1 LRIVVAG
8 GSGFVGGRLVKLLST
23 MLAQNAEAHVI
34 TPNSSSSLSVTYY
47 SDHHHPSSFTSSSS
61 VARVAALS
69 PSSSAS
75 NLICNEIICL
85 SRNPESLKDK
95 MPKGVSLVRADVQDY
110 ESLVRAMKKK
120 NEVAVDVAY
129 YLIHSMEGS
138 SKEWRKF
145 AERDRMAA
153 ENFAKASNECG
164 VKRVI
169 YLGGLTYAKD
179 NELSEH
185 MKSRKE
191 VGEILR
197 RGAQNVTIFRAAVIL
212 GQGGG
217 SFQMLQYLVER
228 LPIMICPK
236 WVLTKCQPISVDDV
250 VRYLA
255 EAAFSGET
263 RSRTFDIG
271 GPEILTYLDMIHA
284 YAKIINKNVRVIV
297 VPFLTPR
304 LSSYWV
310 DLVTPVKASL
320 ARPLVDSLIHDA
332 TVKDGGTIQ
341 TIIPMKLKSFEDA
354 IKDSLKERMEAKAR
368 LSKSAKKERTSR
380 KINNRIL
387 TVSLLFLA
395 VIGLTYYILDPRRDE
410 ILLQPQWLMLSI
422 TWYLW
427 IAFSIYFV
435 RYGTRLGAFS
445 AGTLGWITLAFFLL
459 DNLLHVVFGK
469 SSITLAL
476 DPMMTI
482 LNFLG
487 EIVASMVIAS
497 SHNVFHK
504 LSQ

>member
-1 LRIVVAG
+1 MRIVVAG
-8 GSGFVGGRLVKLLST
+8 GSGFVGRRLVKLLSA
-23 MLAQNAEAHVI
+23 MLAQNAEAHLI
-34 TPNSSSSLSVTYY
+34 TPDSSSSSSVAYY
-47 SDHHHPSSFTSSSS
+47 SHHHLSSFTSSSS
-61 VARVAALS
+61 VARVAAPS

-138 SKEWRKF
+138 GKEWRKF

-153 ENFAKASNECG
+153 ENFAKASKECG

-179 NELSEH
+179 SELSEH

-197 RGAQNVTIFRAAVIL
+197 RGTQNVTIFRAAVIL

-255 EAAFSGET
+255 EAAFSDET

-332 TVKDGGTIQ
+332 TVRDGGTVQ
-341 TIIPMKLKSFEDA
+341 TVIPMKLKSFEDA
-354 IKDSLKERMEAKAR
+354 IKDSLKERVEAKAR

-380 KINNRIL
+380 KINDRIL
-387 TVSLLFLA
+387 TASLLFLA

-410 ILLQPQWLMLSI
+410 ILLQPQWLVLGI

-445 AGTLGWITLAFFLL
+445 AGTLGWMTLAFWLL
-459 DNLLHVVFGK
+459 DNLLHVVFGR
-469 SSITLAL
+469 SVIALAF

-487 EIVASMVIAS
+487 AIVASMVIAS